1 MNIYITICEMNQPAL
16 LNIGLLAAR
25 KGAVELEFA
34 VKRLHKLKIEKSNI
48 KIIKIRKNKVL
59 TKPYFFLKSFI
70 KKK

>member
-34 VKRLHKLKIEKSNI
+34 VKRLHKLKIEKKGSTDYVTEVD
-48 KIIKIRKNKVL
+48 RE
-59 TKPYFFLKSFI
+59 TQ
-70 KKK
+70 